1 MLGLAP
7 PPAGVPDWLANA
19 PQPQGLGAAPVMPDP
34 VDPEAELRR
43 KAELMAAKAER
54 AKQLKRGPG
63 VAALVQGALKKVQ
76 TFPTTTRTF
85 QEKPAEQRRPVP
97 VAVPEDSDEEEDP
110 LEKAKREQEAEDA
123 KKRE

>member
-1 MLGLAP
+1 MSDVQNP
-7 PPAGVPDWLANA
+7 
-19 PQPQGLGAAPVMPDP
+19 APVPVPAAMAPEP
-34 VDPEAELRR
+34 IPVVDPEAELRK

-110 LEKAKREQEAEDA
+110 LEKAKREQ
-123 KKRE
+123 